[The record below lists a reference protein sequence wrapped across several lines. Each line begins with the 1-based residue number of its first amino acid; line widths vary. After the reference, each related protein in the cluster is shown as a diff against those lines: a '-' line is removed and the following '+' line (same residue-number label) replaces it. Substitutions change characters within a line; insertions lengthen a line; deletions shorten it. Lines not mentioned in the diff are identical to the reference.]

1 MNDFRDTCT
10 RNQKVTNNFFKNKNI
25 NKLPRESMLYRLHYY
40 EQVFNKLNKYNVNES
55 PLSNVYINNKRQC

>member
-1 MNDFRDTCT
+1 MIFEIHVQETKRL
-10 RNQKVTNNFFKNKNI
+10 QIIFFKNKNI

>member
-1 MNDFRDTCT
+1 MIFEIHVQETKRL
-10 RNQKVTNNFFKNKNI
+10 QIIFFKNINI

-55 PLSNVYINNKRQC
+55 PLSNVYINNKREC

>member
-1 MNDFRDTCT
+1 MIFEIHVQETKRL
-10 RNQKVTNNFFKNKNI
+10 QIIFKKNKNI

>member
-1 MNDFRDTCT
+1 MIFERHVQETK
-10 RNQKVTNNFFKNKNI
+10 RLQIIFKKNKNI

>member
-1 MNDFRDTCT
+1 MIFEIHVQETKRL
-10 RNQKVTNNFFKNKNI
+10 QIIFLKNKNI

>member
-1 MNDFRDTCT
+1 MIFEIHVQETKRL
-10 RNQKVTNNFFKNKNI
+10 QIIFFKNKNI
-25 NKLPRESMLYRLHYY
+25 KKLPRESMLYRLHYY